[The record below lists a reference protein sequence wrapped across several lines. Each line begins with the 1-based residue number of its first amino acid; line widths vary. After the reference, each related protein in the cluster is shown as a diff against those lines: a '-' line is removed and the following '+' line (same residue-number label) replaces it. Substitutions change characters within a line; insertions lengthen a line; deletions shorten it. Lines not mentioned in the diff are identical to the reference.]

1 MPANLPPQYYKLE
14 KEFHQETDPRE
25 KLRLA
30 RELLAIMPKHKGTDK
45 LQADMKSKIAKLKEQ
60 VESGGA
66 RHGAHRTDPH
76 THIEREGAAQ
86 IVLVGAPNAGKSSLL
101 DLLTD
106 AHPHIADYPFTT
118 REPLAGMF
126 TWETVH
132 FQLVDTPPVS
142 AEHMEPYIPNLV
154 READVVVLVLDV
166 SSPRWDR
173 DVEEIRAR
181 LLDKHIVLA
190 PQDPP
195 ETADPMFLY
204 KCTLFA
210 AHKHD
215 EALGADTLSRL
226 AMVAPGHTV
235 VPTSVLDDACGN
247 ALGAAIFGTLGMIRV
262 YTKRVGHEV
271 EYVDPLVLPV
281 GATVED
287 AARLIH
293 KDFAQKLQFA
303 RVWGHGKFEGQ
314 RVTSS
319 FALSDR
325 DVVEYHI

>member
-14 KEFHQETDPRE
+14 KEFHQENDPHE

-45 LQADMKSKIAKLKEQ
+45 LQADMKSKIAKLKSQ
-60 VESGGA
+60 VESSGA
-66 RHGAHRTDPH
+66 THGVHRTDPH
-76 THIEREGAAQ
+76 SHIDREGAAQ
-86 IVLVGAPNAGKSSLL
+86 IVLIGAPNAGKSSLL

-106 AHPHIADYPFTT
+106 AHPQIADYPFTT
-118 REPLAGMF
+118 REPLAGMY
-126 TWETVH
+126 TWETVP

-142 AEHMEPYIPNLV
+142 TEHMEPYIPNLV
-154 READVVVLVLDV
+154 RQADMVLLVLDM
-166 SSPRWDR
+166 SSPGWEHDM
-173 DVEEIRAR
+173 EALRAR
-181 LLDKHIVLA
+181 LQEKHIVLA
-190 PQDPP
+190 PSGSPP
-195 ETADPMFLY
+195 AADPMFLY
-204 KCTLFA
+204 KRTLIA

-215 EALGADTLSRL
+215 EEGGAESLARL
-226 AMVAPGHTV
+226 PVVTPGFTI
-235 VPTSVLDDACGN
+235 VPTSILDDACGTT
-247 ALGAAIFGTLGMIRV
+247 LGAAIFAALGVIRV
-262 YTKRVGHEV
+262 YTKRVGQEV
-271 EYVDPLVLPV
+271 EFRDPLVLPA

-314 RVTSS
+314 RVTST
-319 FALSDR
+319 FPLTDK

>member
-14 KEFHQETDPRE
+14 KEFHQESDPGE

-30 RELLAIMPKHKGTDK
+30 QELLAIMPKHKGTDK
-45 LQADMKSKIAKLKEQ
+45 LQADMKSKIAKLKLQ

-66 RHGAHRTDPH
+66 RHGVHRTDPH
-76 THIEREGAAQ
+76 SHVQREGAAQ
-86 IVLVGAPNAGKSSLL
+86 ILLIGAPNAGKSSLL
-101 DLLTD
+101 DLLTE

-126 TWETVH
+126 NWETVH

-142 AEHMEPYIPNLV
+142 AEHMELYLPNLV
-154 READVVVLVLDV
+154 RHADLVLLVLDV
-166 SSPRWDR
+166 SSPHW
-173 DVEEIRAR
+173 VQNLSEIRSR
-181 LLDKHIVLA
+181 LLEKHIVLCGA
-190 PQDPP
+190 DPP
-195 ETADPMFLY
+195 PAPDPMLLY
-204 KCTLFA
+204 KHTLLA

-215 EALGADTLSRL
+215 EAGGVKALTSL
-226 AMVAPGHTV
+226 ALLAPGHTI
-235 VPTSVLDDACGN
+235 VPTSVLDDACAS
-247 ALGAAIFGTLGMIRV
+247 ALGAAFFAALGVMRV
-262 YTKRVGHEV
+262 YTKRVGQEV
-271 EYVDPLVLPV
+271 ELIDPLVLPV

-287 AARLIH
+287 AARLTH

-314 RVTSS
+314 RVTNS
-319 FALSDR
+319 FALTDK